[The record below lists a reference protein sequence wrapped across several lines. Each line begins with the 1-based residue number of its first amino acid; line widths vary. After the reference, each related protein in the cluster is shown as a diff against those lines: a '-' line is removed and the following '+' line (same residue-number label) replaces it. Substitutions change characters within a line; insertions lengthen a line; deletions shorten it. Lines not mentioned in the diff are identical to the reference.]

1 MVEGGA
7 TVRIIDYTPN
17 STVDGVGVRQVFWTA
32 GCPHHCEGCHN
43 PQTWEYKQ
51 GTYYTPREIASM
63 ALQSPYNVTFSGG
76 DPFIQSEDLRE
87 ICAILERSKTIW
99 VYTGYTWEELLEN
112 EQMKSV
118 LEHIDVL
125 VDGRFVEELRDSDLL
140 FRGSSNQRLI
150 DVQKSLREGC
160 VCELKL

>member
-1 MVEGGA
+1 MYLV
-7 TVRIIDYTPN
+7 DYSPN
-17 STVDGVGVRQVFWTA
+17 STVDGVGVRQVFWTS
-32 GCPHHCEGCHN
+32 GCPHHCKGCHN

-51 GTYYTPREIASM
+51 GTYYEPKEIASI

-76 DPFIQSEDLRE
+76 DPFIQAEDLRE

-99 VYTGYTWEELLEN
+99 VYTGYTWEQLLEN

-125 VDGRFVEELRDSDLL
+125 VDGQFVEELRDTSLV
-140 FRGSSNQRLI
+140 FRGSSNQRII
-150 DVQKSLREGC
+150 DVRKSLEAGE
-160 VCELKL
+160 VVLYDK

>member
-1 MVEGGA
+1 MA
-7 TVRIIDYTPN
+7 P
-17 STVDGVGVRQVFWTA
+17 GVRQVFWTS
-32 GCPHHCEGCHN
+32 GCPHHCKGCHN

-51 GTYYTPREIASM
+51 GTYYEPKEIASI

-76 DPFIQSEDLRE
+76 DPFIQAEDLRE

-99 VYTGYTWEELLEN
+99 VYTGYTWEKLLEN

-125 VDGRFVEELRDSDLL
+125 VDGRFVEELRDTSLV
-140 FRGSSNQRLI
+140 FRGSSNQRII
-150 DVQKSLREGC
+150 DVRKSLEAGE
-160 VCELKL
+160 VVLYEK

>member
-1 MVEGGA
+1 MRLA
-7 TVRIIDYTPN
+7 DYTPN
-17 STVDGVGVRQVFWTA
+17 SSVDGIGIRQVFWTQ
-32 GCPHHCEGCHN
+32 GCPHHCKGCHN

-51 GTYYTPREIASM
+51 GTYYTPREIVSM

-76 DPFIQSEDLRE
+76 DPFIQAEDLRE

-99 VYTGYTWEELLEN
+99 VYTGYTWEQLLEN

-125 VDGRFVEELRDSDLL
+125 VDGRFVEGLRDTSLV
-140 FRGSSNQRLI
+140 FRGSSNQRII
-150 DVQKSLREGC
+150 DVRKSLEAGE
-160 VCELKL
+160 VVLYEE

>member
-1 MVEGGA
+1 M
-7 TVRIIDYTPN
+7 RIVNYTPN

-32 GCPHHCEGCHN
+32 GCPHHCKGCHN
-43 PQTWEYKQ
+43 PQTWDYDT
-51 GTYYTPREIASM
+51 GNDWDNSEIVSM
-63 ALQSPYNVTFSGG
+63 ALKSPYNVTFSGG
-76 DPFIQSEDLRE
+76 DPFIQPRDLHYVLRQ
-87 ICAILERSKTIW
+87 IKPFKNVW
-99 VYTGYTWEELLEN
+99 VYTGYTWEEL
-112 EQMKSV
+112 MKRT
-118 LEHIDVL
+118 LPKRTLQYIDVL

>member
-1 MVEGGA
+1 MA
-7 TVRIIDYTPN
+7 P
-17 STVDGVGVRQVFWTA
+17 GVRQVFWTS
-32 GCPHHCEGCHN
+32 GCPHHCKGCHN

-51 GTYYTPREIASM
+51 GTYYEPKEIASI

-76 DPFIQSEDLRE
+76 DPFIQAEDLRE

-99 VYTGYTWEELLEN
+99 VYTGYTWEQLLEN

-125 VDGRFVEELRDSDLL
+125 VDGRFVEGLRDTSLV
-140 FRGSSNQRLI
+140 FRGSSNQRII
-150 DVQKSLREGC
+150 DVRKSLEAGE
-160 VCELKL
+160 VVLYDK

>member
-1 MVEGGA
+1 M
-7 TVRIIDYTPN
+7 RIIDYTPN

-32 GCPHHCEGCHN
+32 GCPHHCKGCHN
-43 PQTWEYKQ
+43 PQTWDYDT
-51 GTYYTPREIASM
+51 GNDWDNSEIVSM
-63 ALQSPYNVTFSGG
+63 ALKSPYNVTFSGG
-76 DPFIQSEDLRE
+76 DPFIQSRDLHYVLRQ
-87 ICAILERSKTIW
+87 IKPFKNVW
-99 VYTGYTWEELLEN
+99 VYTGYTWEELMERTLPKRTL
-112 EQMKSV
+112 QY
-118 LEHIDVL
+118 IDVL

>member
-1 MVEGGA
+1 M
-7 TVRIIDYTPN
+7 RIIDYTPN

-32 GCPHHCEGCHN
+32 GCPHHCKGCHN
-43 PQTWEYKQ
+43 PQTWDYNT
-51 GTYYTPREIASM
+51 GNDWDNSEIVSM
-63 ALQSPYNVTFSGG
+63 ALKSPYNVTFSGG
-76 DPFIQSEDLRE
+76 DPFIQSRDLHYVLRQ
-87 ICAILERSKTIW
+87 IKPFKNVW
-99 VYTGYTWEELLEN
+99 VYTGFTWEELMERTLPKRTL
-112 EQMKSV
+112 QY
-118 LEHIDVL
+118 IDVL

>member
-1 MVEGGA
+1 M
-7 TVRIIDYTPN
+7 RIIDYTPN

-32 GCPHHCEGCHN
+32 GCPHHCKGCHN
-43 PQTWEYKQ
+43 PQTWDYDT
-51 GTYYTPREIASM
+51 GNDWDNSEIVSM
-63 ALQSPYNVTFSGG
+63 ALKSPYNVTFSGG
-76 DPFIQSEDLRE
+76 DPFIQSRDLHYVLRQ
-87 ICAILERSKTIW
+87 IKPFKNVW
-99 VYTGYTWEELLEN
+99 VYTGYTWEELMERTLPKRTL
-112 EQMKSV
+112 QYV
-118 LEHIDVL
+118 DVL

>member
-1 MVEGGA
+1 M
-7 TVRIIDYTPN
+7 RIIDYTPN

-32 GCPHHCEGCHN
+32 GCPHHCKGCHN
-43 PQTWEYKQ
+43 PQTWDYDT
-51 GTYYTPREIASM
+51 GNDWDNSEIVSM
-63 ALQSPYNVTFSGG
+63 ALKSPYNVTFSGG
-76 DPFIQSEDLRE
+76 DPFIQPRDLHYVLRQ
-87 ICAILERSKTIW
+87 IKPFKNVW
-99 VYTGYTWEELLEN
+99 VYTGYTWEEL
-112 EQMKSV
+112 MKRT
-118 LEHIDVL
+118 LPKRTLQYIDVL

>member
-1 MVEGGA
+1 M
-7 TVRIIDYTPN
+7 RIIDYTPN

-32 GCPHHCEGCHN
+32 GCPHHCKGCHN
-43 PQTWEYKQ
+43 PQTWDYESGSYIENHTIVYK
-51 GTYYTPREIASM
+51 
-63 ALQSPYNVTFSGG
+63 ALNSPFNVTFSGG
-76 DPFIQSEDLRE
+76 DPFTQPLDLRYVCE
-87 ICAILERSKTIW
+87 QIKPFKTIW
-99 VYTGYTWEELLEN
+99 VYTGYTWEELLEH
-112 EQMKSV
+112 ERSKAV
-118 LEHIDVL
+118 LPFIDVL

>member
-1 MVEGGA
+1 MRLA
-7 TVRIIDYTPN
+7 DYTPN
-17 STVDGVGVRQVFWTA
+17 SSVDGTGIRQVFWTQ
-32 GCPHHCEGCHN
+32 GCPHHCKGCHN

-51 GTYYTPREIASM
+51 GTYYTPREIVSM
-63 ALQSPYNVTFSGG
+63 ARQSPYNVTFSGG

-87 ICAILERSKTIW
+87 ICAILERSKNIW
-99 VYTGYTWEELLEN
+99 VYTGYTWEQLLEN
-112 EQMKSV
+112 DEMKSV